1 MSDNKLITRRLIQEN
16 INNGTDFEF
25 YPTTREIIEAMY
37 WDMNG
42 PLKSEKDYRA
52 EALRISLLDIGA
64 GNCKLY
70 ETFKEIAD
78 SQPILE
84 QYYYDT
90 PRNAERYE
98 KLVVKKVLALKE
110 YRRRMVVVLNDGN
123 SDFEEEIHMDQFMLM
138 IPNSNLDE
146 IDFSKIEFT
155 EPNLT
160 ASEKEILLENI
171 KTYEKPKSY
180 RNDRERM
187 ANKIYFEKYMAI
199 EKSQTLIDN
208 MPSNVFVVGTDFN
221 ENTLID
227 KKADY
232 VFCNPPYSEYSQW
245 TERIIKE
252 SNAKVIY
259 LVIPKR
265 WGTQGNIAYAIKQRR
280 AAVSI
285 VGNFDFLESEDRRA
299 RAKVSLVKIDLRG
312 KAVKPKYGYRVKSEE
327 CRIDPFDLWF
337 NETFKINA
345 KKTEESD
352 YQIKQNKAK
361 EHKENV
367 KNALVNGSDLVSSL
381 VELYNRDL
389 TKLTTNYL
397 KVSELDEDI
406 LKELN
411 VDVKNLLSG
420 FKEKIEGLKNLYWQE
435 IFNNLDSITTRLTSR
450 TRESLLNTLM
460 SNTNIDFTTGNIR
473 SVVIWVIK
481 NSSKYFNSQMLEVY
495 DDFTTEEGIKLYKSN
510 ANFLKDGWRYCKS
523 EKDKLGKYALD
534 YRIVCHGY
542 RSEYSWDR
550 EKEQL
555 SDAQKQ
561 YIKDIVIIAKNL
573 GFTIDGISYD
583 TLSLKDK
590 HNTTFNQNRKEPLK
604 VGTKTLDG
612 KVEEV
617 YCQTHIPNENG
628 EDVMEK
634 DGVIYVYRDDQDYT
648 WYQYKIKSSHKD
660 GGSLYINHERVRT
673 ENDIFTTIRGHSN
686 GNVHFQFNQEFIK
699 KLNLEVGRLRG
710 WLKTPQEAAEEFDI
724 TLEEANKYWKSTYE
738 LLPSTLAHLLPQPKK
753 ESSYTIEP
761 IENDEIGL
769 YENEVLIYKSNMGAV
784 LALTEIS
791 LEDIPEDISKKFM
804 DEVFKNCTSKQNL
817 TISNDELFDVL
828 VDNII
833 DVKIEPIF
841 EYDGDKFHINLL
853 NATDVCSKEQL
864 EKYDN
869 SNVCFSVS
877 DKNFYG
883 FKLYLD
889 EHLKYL
895 DELGFDYTEYT
906 SKYKR
911 IAGDKYFEVVTID
924 TEEKPKKQ
932 KENIK
937 TTLLDFL

>member
-1 MSDNKLITRRLIQEN
+1 MNKKMTIRKLIQEN
-16 INNGTDFEF
+16 INNGEDFEF

-37 WDMNG
+37 WDING

-52 EALRISLLDIGA
+52 EALKISLLDIGA

-78 SQPILE
+78 SQPLLE
-84 QYYYDT
+84 QYFYST
-90 PRNAERYE
+90 PTDAEHYE
-98 KLVVKKVLALKE
+98 KLEIKKVLALKE
-110 YRRRMVVVLNDGN
+110 YRRRMVVILNDGN
-123 SDFEEEIHMDQFMLM
+123 KDFEDEIHMDQFMLM

-146 IDFSKIEFT
+146 IDFSNLEFT

-160 ASEKEILLENI
+160 ASEKEILLDNI
-171 KTYEKPKSY
+171 KNYEKPKSY
-180 RNDRERM
+180 RNDRDRM

-245 TERIIKE
+245 TERIIRE

-265 WGTQGNIAYAIKQRR
+265 WGSQGNIAHAIKQRS
-280 AAVSI
+280 ATVSI
-285 VGNFDFLESEDRRA
+285 VGDFDFLESEDRKA

-312 KAVKPKYGYRVKSEE
+312 KAVKPKHGYRVKSEE
-327 CRIDPFDLWF
+327 CRVDPFTLWF

-352 YQIKQNKAK
+352 YTIRERKAK

-381 VELYNRDL
+381 VELYNKEIE
-389 TKLTTNYL
+389 KLTTNYL
-397 KVSELDEDI
+397 KVSELDEDL

-411 VDVKNLLSG
+411 VDVKNLLNA

-460 SNTNIDFTTGNIR
+460 SNTNIDFTTSNVR

-495 DDFTTEEGIKLYKSN
+495 DDFTTGDGIKLYKSN
-510 ANFLKDGWRYCKS
+510 ANFMNDTWRYCKS
-523 EKDKLGKYALD
+523 EKDRLGKYALD

-542 RSEYSWDR
+542 RSDYSWERD
-550 EKEQL
+550 KNIL

-573 GFTIDGISYD
+573 GFTIDSIHYD
-583 TLSLKDK
+583 TLYLKEK
-590 HNTTFNQNRKEPLK
+590 HLTTFKPQRDKPLK
-604 VGTKTLDG
+604 VGTKTLSG
-612 KVEEV
+612 KIEEV

-628 EDVMEK
+628 ERVMEK
-634 DGVIYVYRDDQDYT
+634 DGVIYVYNDDEKHT
-648 WYQYKIKSSHKD
+648 WYQYKIGTQYYHED
-660 GGSLYINHERVRT
+660 GIRT
-673 ENDIFTTIRGHSN
+673 ENDIFTTIRGYSN

-710 WLKTPQEAAEEFDI
+710 WIKTPQEAAEEFDI
-724 TLEEANKYWKSTYE
+724 SLEEANNYWKSTYE
-738 LLPSTLAHLLPQPKK
+738 LLPSTLSHLLPNK
-753 ESSYTIEP
+753 EKEIKEEIPLPEEIETTDSLSS
-761 IENDEIGL
+761 L
-769 YENEVLIYKSNMGAV
+769 ENEYEEKFIIDLKVDDEKDNVVSQEKEESKGYI
-784 LALTEIS
+784 LALDGNKYIQGS
-791 LEDIPEDISKKFM
+791 LF
-804 DEVFKNCTSKQNL
+804 
-817 TISNDELFDVL
+817 
-828 VDNII
+828 
-833 DVKIEPIF
+833 
-841 EYDGDKFHINLL
+841 
-853 NATDVCSKEQL
+853 
-864 EKYDN
+864 
-869 SNVCFSVS
+869 
-877 DKNFYG
+877 
-883 FKLYLD
+883 
-889 EHLKYL
+889 
-895 DELGFDYTEYT
+895 
-906 SKYKR
+906 
-911 IAGDKYFEVVTID
+911 
-924 TEEKPKKQ
+924 
-932 KENIK
+932 
-937 TTLLDFL
+937 